1 MKPELKRQIGLIM
14 DRHPVFSTALIA
26 RRCFASKSASNE
38 YHFGRPGIPVT
49 LRELEEKMMRDV
61 LSDDHFKHMAKVM
74 VERMVSSVKG
84 EFNIE
89 AKTVK
94 TEVEKLLKSSE
105 KSRESTAAA
114 STSSVNNAS
123 AAVPAQRNKRGSN
136 KENDESKEGP
146 VNTKTAEQPQKKPAR
161 GGKRGQS
168 KKAAEK
174 TEEVKAEVKTEVKE
188 EVKTEVKPAE
198 KAKRGAPAA
207 KKAKKAEIVQ
217 EKPVA
222 EVKKETDKPIV
233 TAAPVGAPF
242 PAPAAPKRISRRGG
256 VEATEQPE
264 VKTEAKPEVQPVEKA
279 KTVEKAKKVPA
290 AKRAKKADTDAKV
303 SPKTEPA
310 IVVPAAQAD
319 QKSPVDN
326 KPKEDT
332 LAPTPP
338 APAAKAP
345 AVVKSTG
352 AGRKRK
358 NATATA
364 PEKETLAP
372 AGIIEKVVVSP
383 TKAPATV
390 VKPVEKPG
398 RKRKNATALAPVIS
412 NAKVQKIV
420 AAAGPATVVKAA
432 TAKGPTGPIIGSTAP
447 LAKIITGSPGSPS
460 RIAITGNNL
469 VSLSSLTQPLP
480 PQVVLPTT
488 PLPAGPAQVQSVKS
502 SPPPPQVIQLRPAGT
517 SFSHGSTG
525 SNPMQIRPLR
535 AAGVGIGGAGGP
547 RPQFFKIV
555 GGKPVQISNLQ
566 RLPAGSTVSAL
577 QQAPAGSRVVYMRAP
592 APGAG
597 SSAAPGSQAASVVVT
612 SSSASPT
619 SSATA
624 AAAGGAA
631 TASGGPP
638 GATAVSGTGNKIIL
652 LSNKGQAIP
661 VSGKGGVG
669 GGPSIVRIVSPNSL
683 TTTSGGKLALAPNSP
698 TKVLRPAGGA
708 TGPILLRTVAPRP
721 GNSTAAPPIQLPMA
735 PLPKSALT
743 NNPNPAGGGGSVV
756 TVSAAGEKSAV
767 KIMSQTEAATAK
779 AIQVLLPKNPLPPT
793 GSNIVGATT
802 TTTGPTSPQKSG
814 SGLAMTTTTTTT
826 TASGAFV
833 WTNSTRANFKLS
845 SRINFAS
852 LDKFKNV
859 VNKDVHFILASI
871 VTEDK
876 SNEFS
881 FRLHLKREPVS
892 KAKKASGELSQPI
905 QQQSYLELEGK
916 AKVPTA
922 QEWSLKV
929 KTEPPVFLVS
939 KGTFLSDF
947 PAVRIPKEIAEKP
960 FVDYELHIDKCSP
973 MQVAS
978 TTTAAA
984 TPSASA
990 TPRPATTAAPAPTAA
1005 APPPAPTSGAA
1016 SKPTGNTGGGTSALP
1031 GKRVRK
1037 PKVQS

>member
-84 EFNIE
+84 EFNNE

-188 EVKTEVKPAE
+188 EVKAEVKPAE

-222 EVKKETDKPIV
+222 AVKQETDKPVV

-242 PAPAAPKRISRRGG
+242 PAPTAPKRISRRGG
-256 VEATEQPE
+256 VEAAEQQE
-264 VKTEAKPEVQPVEKA
+264 VKTEAKPEVKPVEKA
-279 KTVEKAKKVPA
+279 KKAPA
-290 AKRAKKADTDAKV
+290 AKRAKKVDTDAKV
-303 SPKTEPA
+303 SPKTDPA

-338 APAAKAP
+338 APTAKAP

-624 AAAGGAA
+624 AAGGAA

-743 NNPNPAGGGGSVV
+743 NNPNSAGGGGGGGSVV
-756 TVSAAGEKSAV
+756 TVSAAGDKSAV

-990 TPRPATTAAPAPTAA
+990 TPRPATTAAPAAA

>member
-1 MKPELKRQIGLIM
+1 
-14 DRHPVFSTALIA
+14 
-26 RRCFASKSASNE
+26 
-38 YHFGRPGIPVT
+38 
-49 LRELEEKMMRDV
+49 
-61 LSDDHFKHMAKVM
+61 
-74 VERMVSSVKG
+74 
-84 EFNIE
+84 
-89 AKTVK
+89 
-94 TEVEKLLKSSE
+94 
-105 KSRESTAAA
+105 
-114 STSSVNNAS
+114 
-123 AAVPAQRNKRGSN
+123 
-136 KENDESKEGP
+136 
-146 VNTKTAEQPQKKPAR
+146 
-161 GGKRGQS
+161 
-168 KKAAEK
+168 
-174 TEEVKAEVKTEVKE
+174 
-188 EVKTEVKPAE
+188 
-198 KAKRGAPAA
+198 
-207 KKAKKAEIVQ
+207 
-217 EKPVA
+217 
-222 EVKKETDKPIV
+222 
-233 TAAPVGAPF
+233 
-242 PAPAAPKRISRRGG
+242 
-256 VEATEQPE
+256 
-264 VKTEAKPEVQPVEKA
+264 
-279 KTVEKAKKVPA
+279 
-290 AKRAKKADTDAKV
+290 
-303 SPKTEPA
+303 
-310 IVVPAAQAD
+310 
-319 QKSPVDN
+319 
-326 KPKEDT
+326 
-332 LAPTPP
+332 
-338 APAAKAP
+338 
-345 AVVKSTG
+345 
-352 AGRKRK
+352 
-358 NATATA
+358 
-364 PEKETLAP
+364 
-372 AGIIEKVVVSP
+372 
-383 TKAPATV
+383 
-390 VKPVEKPG
+390 
-398 RKRKNATALAPVIS
+398 
-412 NAKVQKIV
+412 
-420 AAAGPATVVKAA
+420 
-432 TAKGPTGPIIGSTAP
+432 
-447 LAKIITGSPGSPS
+447 
-460 RIAITGNNL
+460 
-469 VSLSSLTQPLP
+469 
-480 PQVVLPTT
+480 
-488 PLPAGPAQVQSVKS
+488 
-502 SPPPPQVIQLRPAGT
+502 
-517 SFSHGSTG
+517 
-525 SNPMQIRPLR
+525 MQIRPLR

-624 AAAGGAA
+624 AAGGAP
-631 TASGGPP
+631 TASGPP

-698 TKVLRPAGGA
+698 TKVLRAAGGA

-743 NNPNPAGGGGSVV
+743 NNPNPAGGGSVV
-756 TVSAAGEKSAV
+756 TVSAVGEKSAV

-892 KAKKASGELSQPI
+892 KAKKASGEPQPI

-990 TPRPATTAAPAPTAA
+990 TPRPATTVAAPAAA